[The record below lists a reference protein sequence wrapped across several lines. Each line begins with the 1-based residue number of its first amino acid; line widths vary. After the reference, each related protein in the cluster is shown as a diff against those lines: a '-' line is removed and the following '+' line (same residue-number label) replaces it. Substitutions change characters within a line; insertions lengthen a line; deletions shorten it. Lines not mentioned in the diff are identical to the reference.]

1 MNTKQILVS
10 KIKPN
15 PKNPKKHDIER
26 ITDSVKEFG
35 YIEPI
40 VVDENDVILAG
51 HGRLKALKE
60 LKQEKVDVI
69 VKKGLTEKQKEKYLL
84 LSNKLVERG
93 GWDMELLMERDID
106 ELLEAGFSE
115 QELGGYWDSL
125 LEIEDDGFNL
135 ERAITE
141 IDKPITD
148 EGDLWQL
155 GKHRLLVGDSTKKE
169 DIERLM
175 GGEKTGMIFTD
186 PPYNIGI
193 DYGKGITPSIKYRKN
208 FPDLKYKG
216 FKDNKKVG
224 EYKEFLSKTIEN
236 VMSVAKKDF
245 HIFYWCDQNYI
256 WLLQQLFI
264 DYGIHL
270 RRVNIWV
277 KNNFNVTP
285 QIAFNKVYEPC
296 VYGTVGKPYLNPDIR
311 NLSEILNKEVDPG
324 VATIDDILNIIDVWL
339 VKRDSVQDYEHPTQK
354 PIALNEKPM
363 KRCTIVNDIVLDV
376 FGGSGSTLIAAEQI
390 KRRAYLI
397 EIDPVF
403 ASVILNRYEK
413 FTNIKP
419 KKIK

>member
-208 FPDLKYKG
+208 FPDSKYKG

>member
-1 MNTKQILVS
+1 
-10 KIKPN
+10 
-15 PKNPKKHDIER
+15 
-26 ITDSVKEFG
+26 
-35 YIEPI
+35 
-40 VVDENDVILAG
+40 
-51 HGRLKALKE
+51 
-60 LKQEKVDVI
+60 
-69 VKKGLTEKQKEKYLL
+69 
-84 LSNKLVERG
+84 
-93 GWDMELLMERDID
+93 
-106 ELLEAGFSE
+106 
-115 QELGGYWDSL
+115 L

>member
-296 VYGTVGKPYLNPDIR
+296 VYGTVGKPYLNPDLR